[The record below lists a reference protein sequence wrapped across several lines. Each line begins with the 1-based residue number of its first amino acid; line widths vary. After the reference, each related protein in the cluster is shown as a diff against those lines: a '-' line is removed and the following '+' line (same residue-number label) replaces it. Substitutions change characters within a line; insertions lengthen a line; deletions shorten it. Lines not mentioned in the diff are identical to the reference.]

1 MAPALMALCALL
13 AVAAGRELW
22 VEHGEQ
28 RARGIERRLRR
39 ARRRLPAAIGAG
51 DAMGALG
58 AERLLREAGLEGRL
72 PAGAIATARL
82 AAGLSALPLAAMAAP
97 VAPART
103 GLLVLVGGPAAAL
116 LTPDLLLGRLAAARR
131 RRLAAGL
138 VDTLELMAIDA
149 AAGRGARALLAS
161 AAESASEPLRGEL
174 RDAVV
179 RLECGCPTPEVF
191 AGLAEGSGG
200 ELNSLTLLL
209 ERSRRL
215 GSPLAG
221 RLHEQAMA
229 LRRARARA
237 IAERAARAA
246 PKIQLV
252 VALLLVPS
260 VLLIVAAAVL
270 ANSGALLAGL

>member
-1 MAPALMALCALL
+1 MAAALMGLCALL
-13 AVAAGRELW
+13 VVAAGRELW
-22 VEHGEQ
+22 VEHGER
-28 RARGIERRLRR
+28 RARVLERRLHR
-39 ARRRLPAAIGAG
+39 ARRRLPGPLG
-51 DAMGALG
+51 GGEALG
-58 AERLLREAGLEGRL
+58 ALSGERLIREAGLEGRL
-72 PAGAIATARL
+72 PASAVISAR
-82 AAGLSALPLAAMAAP
+82 AAAALSALPVAAMAAP
-97 VAPART
+97 VAPARS
-103 GLLVLVGGPAAAL
+103 GVLVLIGVPAAAL
-116 LTPDLLLGRLAAARR
+116 LAPDLLLGRLASARR

-138 VDTLELMAIDA
+138 VDTLELMAVGA
-149 AAGRGARALLAS
+149 AAGRAAPALLSS
-161 AAESASEPLRGEL
+161 AAESAAEPLRAEL

-179 RLECGCPTPEVF
+179 RLECGCPSSEVF
-191 AGLAEGSGG
+191 ASLAERSGG
-200 ELNSLTLLL
+200 ELTSLTLLL
-209 ERSRRL
+209 ERSRRV

-229 LRRARARA
+229 LREARART